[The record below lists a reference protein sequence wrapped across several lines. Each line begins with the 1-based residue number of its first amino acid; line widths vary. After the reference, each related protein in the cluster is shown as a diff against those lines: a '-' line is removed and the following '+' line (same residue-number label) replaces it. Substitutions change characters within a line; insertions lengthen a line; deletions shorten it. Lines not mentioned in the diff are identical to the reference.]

1 MTITAVQQSIND
13 KTVQL
18 VAKQA
23 QITALGTPTSD
34 SQRQLLKQYQEEF
47 VRGCIDARKVSP
59 TSIIATLVS
68 PITAALGTVAITGT
82 GGQFSCAASTPL
94 AVGDTLVLSGTYGGT
109 GSITGYSNPTTYK
122 LGATNGT
129 TTFTLVNGTT
139 GAAIVTTTG
148 TPTGITYGLSL
159 PVFSPAWLATYHPEI
174 AALTAQVTAGVTSGD
189 VQDQLLN
196 ARMHAIDDAMAQGIT
211 TASAIISACSWN
223 S

>member
-23 QITALGTPTSD
+23 QITALGIPTSD

-47 VRGCIDARKVSP
+47 VRGCIDARKVNP
-59 TSIIATLVS
+59 TSIITT
-68 PITAALGTVAITGT
+68 IG
-82 GGQFSCAASTPL
+82 AS
-94 AVGDTLVLSGTYGGT
+94 
-109 GSITGYSNPTTYK
+109 
-122 LGATNGT
+122 
-129 TTFTLVNGTT
+129 
-139 GAAIVTTTG
+139 
-148 TPTGITYGLSL
+148 
-159 PVFSPAWLATYHPEI
+159 VFSAAWLAKYHPEI

-189 VQDQLLN
+189 VQDQLFS

-223 S
+223 T